1 MKTVRR
7 PGTCDTYLPSHTKL
21 PNMVRHTLKILQE
34 IFRFFDKNIVFYLGT
49 FMKIS
54 LGERELIIIAFA
66 ECTSRILF

>member
-1 MKTVRR
+1 MKTVKR
-7 PGTCDTYLPSHTKL
+7 PGMYHTYLPSHTKL
-21 PNMVRHTLKILQE
+21 PNIVRHTLKILQK

-54 LGERELIIIAFA
+54 LGEREIIIIAFA